1 MKVSEDK
8 TSKEQKTPGVG
19 KTRAL
24 KDLNDNEVK
33 SEEKSV
39 GSKKMEPK
47 KETKGAEAVVDLKA
61 EAAKRR
67 QSMYTKLFPFLLCLQ
82 QKFRTLIFASFCS
95 PR

>member
-8 TSKEQKTPGVG
+8 TSREQKTPGIG
-19 KTRAL
+19 NTRPL

-67 QSMYTKLFPFLLCLQ
+67 QSMNLTLFDFPQFS
-82 QKFRTLIFASFCS
+82 KY
-95 PR
+95 

>member
-8 TSKEQKTPGVG
+8 TSREQKTPGIG
-19 KTRAL
+19 KTRPL

-67 QSMYTKLFPFLLCLQ
+67 QSMNLTLFDFPQFS
-82 QKFRTLIFASFCS
+82 KY
-95 PR
+95 